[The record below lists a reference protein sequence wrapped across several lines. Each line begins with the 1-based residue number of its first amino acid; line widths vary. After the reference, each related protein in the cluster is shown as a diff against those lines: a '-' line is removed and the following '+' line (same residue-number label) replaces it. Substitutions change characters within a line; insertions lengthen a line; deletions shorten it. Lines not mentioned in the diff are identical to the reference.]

1 MSAPAAFAYRVP
13 FGKKIIPL
21 RALYDYYTRQEPFSR
36 SHQFGPAAR
45 HRNQFK
51 NGKGLHA
58 TCVEAEP
65 KPAFIASCPAGNRAL
80 LHSCVSRN
88 L

>member
-21 RALYDYYTRQEPFSR
+21 RALYDYYT
-36 SHQFGPAAR
+36 R